1 MHSNFTWQKIQK
13 SFIQTCGYRSKS
25 VTNQF
30 TGVDVWTG
38 TVKQSARAPVHRA
51 IKAHNKINTQLQ
63 GRVFVHIKPK
73 KYPNLDSS
81 SYFISLTSYLS
92 VRTSILSNGINHK
105 SFIVLY
111 IILILM
117 GSMNFWTVFFFSVL
131 KLPSSHESS
140 VSFVGLMG
148 VVTVLLNGPIR
159 DGGARRKA
167 RISVRVVIGQIC
179 LNLLKVHVIKTLIDM
194 SACFGTLTASWGEV
208 FLKSYTGNSFY
219 VNTATINYV
228 AEQPVAGHNHGI
240 GKVIKFLTVNRNS

>member
-117 GSMNFWTVFFFSVL
+117 GSMNFWTVFFFCTKTSLVAWVECLFCWINGRCDSFIEWADKRRRSTPKGPNFGSSGYWTDLFKLIKSTRHQNINWHVGVL
-131 KLPSSHESS
+131 RNVNGELRWG
-140 VSFVGLMG
+140 VSE
-148 VVTVLLNGPIR
+148 VLY
-159 DGGARRKA
+159 RK
-167 RISVRVVIGQIC
+167 
-179 LNLLKVHVIKTLIDM
+179 
-194 SACFGTLTASWGEV
+194 
-208 FLKSYTGNSFY
+208 
-219 VNTATINYV
+219 
-228 AEQPVAGHNHGI
+228 
-240 GKVIKFLTVNRNS
+240 